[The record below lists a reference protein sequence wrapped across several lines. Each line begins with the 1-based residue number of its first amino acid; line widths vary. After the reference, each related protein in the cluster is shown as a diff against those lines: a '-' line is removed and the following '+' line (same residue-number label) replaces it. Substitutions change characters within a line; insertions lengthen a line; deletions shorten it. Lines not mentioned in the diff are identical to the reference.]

1 MRHEDWPRRLQAFV
15 RERRRMPFAWGSNDC
30 ATLAADWVL
39 EATGTDPMYGMRG
52 GWSDARQAMARI
64 AELGGL
70 RQATTDRLGPE
81 ILPSLAQRGDV
92 VLIVV
97 GDRETLAVC
106 VGEHALGASDAGALL
121 APMADAVAAWRV
133 A

>member
-15 RERRRMPFAWGSNDC
+15 RARQRMPFAWGSNDC

-39 EATGTDPMYGMRG
+39 EAIGTDPMAGIRG
-52 GWSDARQAMARI
+52 QWSDARQALAAIDAM
-64 AELGGL
+64 GGL
-70 RQATTDRLGPE
+70 RKATTLALGAE
-81 ILPSLAQRGDV
+81 IRPTLAQRGDV

-97 GDRETLAVC
+97 NGRETLAVC
-106 VGEHALGASDAGALL
+106 VGGHALGSAEEGALL
-121 APMADAVAAWRV
+121 APMDDAVAAWRI

>member
-15 RERRRMPFAWGSNDC
+15 RARRRMPFAWGSNDC
-30 ATLAADWVL
+30 STLAADWVL
-39 EATGTDPMYGMRG
+39 EATGTDPLYGMRG

-64 AELGGL
+64 AEMGGL
-70 RQATTDRLGPE
+70 RQAATDLLGPE
-81 ILPSLAQRGDV
+81 IAPSLAQRGDV

-106 VGEHALGASDAGALL
+106 VGEHALGAADAGALL
-121 APMADAVAAWRV
+121 APMSDAIAAWRV